1 MPTINI
7 ATNIFV
13 IRKGRLSMKLYI
25 KRDFSACNCVFVI
38 YDELGKEKYTVV
50 AEKVNLFYLK
60 TSDNICVAKIKRI
73 SISNLLAYNIN
84 VGNKKIR
91 LLVTVSKGELSGVCY
106 GNNWKICGSAA
117 AKTFAITD
125 VDNSIVARQSK
136 VYLKHDAYELEIF
149 RESKELLSLSAA
161 VCINMLNSVDN
172 PIAQTV

>member
-1 MPTINI
+1 
-7 ATNIFV
+7 
-13 IRKGRLSMKLYI
+13 MKLYI
-25 KRDFSACNCVFVI
+25 KRDSSACNCVFVI
-38 YDELGKEKYTVV
+38 YDELGKEKYTVF
-50 AEKVNLFYLK
+50 AEKSNLFYIK
-60 TSDNICVAKIKRI
+60 TNDNICVAKIKRI

-91 LLVTVSKGELSGVCY
+91 LLVTASKGELTGICY

-117 AKTFAITD
+117 AKTFAISD
-125 VDNSIVARQSK
+125 VDNSVIARQSK
-136 VYLKHDAYELEIF
+136 VYLKHDAYELEVF